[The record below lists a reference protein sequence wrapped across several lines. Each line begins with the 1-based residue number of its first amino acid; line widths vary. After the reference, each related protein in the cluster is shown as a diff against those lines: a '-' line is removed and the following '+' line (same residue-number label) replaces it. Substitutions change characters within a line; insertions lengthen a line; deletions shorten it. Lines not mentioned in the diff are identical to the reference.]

1 MKMSSFL
8 HLNMQDSNSYA
19 LVCICCTSQSPV
31 LINMSTCKHT
41 IFLTNYLNLELE
53 LKKMYICNLCHNMLK
68 KIEVF
73 KQQVEDSVALLLNQA
88 PILKINKLHNMQIAP
103 IKSFT
108 HLTIIEVEKDIKIEP
123 VTDNTSDT
131 EELKNEMES
140 SDNDTEVPLSVLQTN
155 KNKRKRDMRYE
166 GKIKTVYLTED
177 DLRIEREKMAADEK
191 YLKLPY
197 KCELCILA
205 FDHELTLQNHNEG
218 RHKKDEDGFECN
230 VCKSTLSTKVT
241 FKEHVQ
247 RHYRRLECMVCQK
260 RYNHMS
266 SALQHYT
273 EQHSGDANTLFS
285 CNKCEFT
292 ASTRRAYR
300 YHLDKHKEKPSCS
313 ICGNQFVNSN
323 GLKVHMYTVH
333 QQSSRQYKCEECNKQ
348 YRARSGLEAHQKSA
362 HATTDFKAF
371 CVECKTYFKNRA
383 SLVHHMHTHS
393 KHVGE
398 SDKRFICDECG
409 AKFLT
414 KSSLQVHINWKHLKI
429 AYKCTQCTKVFK
441 NSYTLDRHVSYVHN
455 KFRPPRNKICD
466 YCGRGFTTQTILKS
480 HIRTHTGE
488 RPLQCTHCTATFAHP
503 AALYTHNKLLHS
515 GNK

>member
-1 MKMSSFL
+1 MSSFL

-19 LVCICCTSQSPV
+19 LVCICCASQSPV

-41 IFLTNYLNLELE
+41 DFLTNYLNLELE

-68 KIEVF
+68 KIEIF

-123 VTDNTSDT
+123 VTDNISDT
-131 EELKNEMES
+131 EEVKNEIES

-273 EQHSGDANTLFS
+273 EQHAGDTNTLFS

-300 YHLDKHKEKPSCS
+300 YHLDKHKKKPSCS

-323 GLKVHMYTVH
+323 GLKVHMYTI
-333 QQSSRQYKCEECNKQ
+333 QDNRFPLLTL
-348 YRARSGLEAHQKSA
+348 GLSP
-362 HATTDFKAF
+362 
-371 CVECKTYFKNRA
+371 V
-383 SLVHHMHTHS
+383 S
-393 KHVGE
+393 
-398 SDKRFICDECG
+398 FICDECG

-414 KSSLQVHINWKHLKI
+414 KSSLQVHINWEHLKI
-429 AYKCTQCTKVFK
+429 GHKCTQCTKVFK

-455 KFRPPRNKICD
+455 KLRPPRNKICD